1 MCHSHR
7 LLYIFSTLL
16 LMSLAVACTVPSVP
30 QAPAPPIAPRVLVPT
45 PQPVTAEQFAAAA
58 STAVDTVP
66 DEASQANE
74 TTSPLTPAQAE
85 LLAGLSSRGAAPEL
99 QNEIW
104 FNSEPLKLAD
114 LRGNVVIVEFW
125 TYG

>member
-1 MCHSHR
+1 MWHRHR
-7 LLYIFSTLL
+7 LIHIFHALL
-16 LMSLAVACTVPSVP
+16 LLSVAAACTVPPVP
-30 QAPAPPIAPRVLVPT
+30 QAPAPPIAPRVLIPT
-45 PQPVTAEQFAAAA
+45 PQPVTAEQFAEAA
-58 STAVDTVP
+58 SVAA
-66 DEASQANE
+66 DEVASA
-74 TTSPLTPAQAE
+74 LTPAQAE
-85 LLAGLSSRGAAPEL
+85 LLARLPSRGTAPEL